1 MTSATTNLD
10 EFFDRASRA
19 GHSEQ
24 RLRAGDILCSYMTIS
39 SIDAARD
46 LMSTAT
52 EAQRAARR
60 EVYFNEA
67 LIARQRLG
75 QGVHDRGEAV
85 AMTGAELSESDW
97 AGVKNHLPLHVKVIS
112 VLDKTLECDEEWDV
126 SVRGDIWDLD
136 YMEELYVLVNVGH
149 LRMAPGSS
157 LVVRGNVFSLIC
169 QCITPTQNNMDHRK
183 VPAMEI
189 PRISILPTPFAVDFR
204 GPDLPHNGLPG
215 KAGTHGEAGRHGEK
229 VLVTSSVFGRIA
241 IEDHRGLRMDGTNGQ
256 PGNNGGNGQRGRNG
270 GMCKTAEITVRRLEG
285 RLAVF
290 AQGGDGGRGGDGGAG
305 GDGGRGGEGSD
316 GSRAIGGLIAGGHG
330 GDGGN
335 GGNGGRGGRGGNSG
349 LSSNIFV
356 TIPAH
361 QEDLIEGTSLPGNPG
376 AGGRSGKG
384 GLAGVQGKGGK
395 GPGEAFNGSDGKDGK
410 PGSNGTSGHTGRQ
423 RAAANIFLNER
434 ILTTVPQTRRVFASC
449 QH

>member
-1 MTSATTNLD
+1 MTLAKTNLD
-10 EFFDRASRA
+10 EFFERALRA
-19 GHSEQ
+19 DHSEQ
-24 RLRAGDILCSYMTIS
+24 RLRAGEVLCSYMTLQ

-52 EAQRAARR
+52 DAQRAARR

-67 LIARQRLG
+67 LLARQRLG

-85 AMTGAELSESDW
+85 AMTGGELSESDW
-97 AGVKNHLPLHVKVIS
+97 AGLKNHLPLHVKVIS
-112 VLDKTLECDEEWDV
+112 VLDKTLEGDEDWDV
-126 SVRGDIWDLD
+126 SVRSDIWGLD
-136 YMEELYVLVNVGH
+136 YMEELYVLVNIGN

-157 LVVRGNVFSLIC
+157 LAVRGNVFSLIC
-169 QCITPTQNNMDHRK
+169 QCITTSNNPDDWQVPPT
-183 VPAMEI
+183 EI

-215 KAGTHGEAGRHGEK
+215 NAGTHGEAGRDGEK
-229 VLVTSSVFGRIA
+229 VLLGSSLFGQIA
-241 IEDHRGLRMDGTNGQ
+241 IGDHHGLRMDGSDGQ

-270 GMCKTAEITVRRLEG
+270 GMCKTAEITIRRLEG
-285 RLAVF
+285 KLAVF
-290 AQGGDGGRGGDGGAG
+290 SQGGDGGRGGDGGAG
-305 GDGGRGGEGSD
+305 GKGGNGGNGSH
-316 GSRAIGGLIAGGHG
+316 GSRAIGGVISGGRG

-356 TIPAH
+356 TIPDH
-361 QEDLIEGTSLPGNPG
+361 QEDLINGISLPGNPG
-376 AGGRSGKG
+376 AGGQSGKG
-384 GLAGVQGKGGK
+384 GLAGVQGRGGK
-395 GPGEAFNGSDGKDGK
+395 GPGEAFNGSDGKHGK
-410 PGSNGTSGHTGRQ
+410 PGSNGPSGHMGRQ

-434 ILTTVPQTRRVFASC
+434 ILTTLPQTRRVFASC